1 MVSFMVSCMM
11 TRVAPA
17 ALALALAGCGGKGK
31 DVAQPTPAGPSKMTN
46 ALEIKLVVEPAKLA
60 FADRASFKV
69 GFEAVNRGAAAV
81 DPQLHD
87 AVLTA
92 NGERVYA
99 WDLAIQNG
107 PRDASWTQLPPGKST
122 AMSWPLGEAMFEQPG
137 KYELV
142 LTLGA
147 QRSTAQVEVTP

>member
-1 MVSFMVSCMM
+1 MSRIALTV
-11 TRVAPA
+11 
-17 ALALALAGCGGKGK
+17 LALALGCSDKGAAHSTSMGPGKMN
-31 DVAQPTPAGPSKMTN
+31 PT
-46 ALEIKLVVEPAKLA
+46 LDIKLVVEPAKLA

-81 DPQLHD
+81 DPQLYD
-87 AVLTA
+87 AVLMA

-107 PRDASWTQLPPGKST
+107 PRDASWTKLEPGGSV

-142 LTLGA
+142 LMLGP
-147 QRSTAQVEVTP
+147 QRSAAEVEVTP

>member
-1 MVSFMVSCMM
+1 MN
-11 TRVAPA
+11 RI
-17 ALALALAGCGGKGK
+17 ALAILALSLAGCGDKGA
-31 DVAQPTPAGPSKMTN
+31 AQTTPVGPSNKVTPM
-46 ALEIKLVVEPAKLA
+46 LDIKLVAAPAKLA
-60 FADRASFKV
+60 FAERASFKV

-81 DPQLHD
+81 DPKLYD

-137 KYELV
+137 KYQLV
-142 LTLGA
+142 LTLGTQTSA
-147 QRSTAQVEVTP
+147 AQVEVTP